1 MKILEIACDSISS
14 ACHAQDGGADR
25 IELCDNLAQGG
36 ITPSAG
42 KIKLAKRLLHI
53 PVFVLI
59 RPRKGDFLYNKSE
72 VETMLED
79 IFIAKSMGA
88 DGIVTGVLRND
99 GTLDETLLQQLK
111 IAASPLPFTFHR
123 AFDVCKA
130 PEKVLEQLIDMQI
143 ERVLTSGQ
151 QSTAMLGKNN
161 IQRLLQQAQQ
171 RIQLVAGG
179 GIRPHNIGEL
189 ASIPELKE
197 FHSSA
202 KQVVFSQMEFRGY
215 VAMGKETAADEFQWE
230 QVDETLVKQMKIQLQ

>member
-1 MKILEIACDSISS
+1 MKILEIACDSVSS
-14 ACHAQDGGADR
+14 AYYAQDGGADR

-53 PVFVLI
+53 PIFVLI
-59 RPRKGDFLYNKSE
+59 RPRKGDFFYNTLE
-72 VETMLED
+72 AETMLED
-79 IFIAKSMGA
+79 VSIAKSMGA
-88 DGIVTGVLRND
+88 DGIVAGALRHD
-99 GTLDETLLQQLK
+99 GTLDEMLLQQLK
-111 IAASPLPFTFHR
+111 MAASPLPFTFHR

-130 PEKVLEQLIDMQI
+130 PEKVLEQLIDMQV

-151 QSTAMLGKNN
+151 QSSAIVGKNN

-171 RIQLVAGG
+171 RIQIIAGG

-189 ASIPELKE
+189 VSIPELQE

-202 KQVVFSQMEFRGY
+202 KQVVLSQMEFRGH
-215 VAMGKETAADEFQWE
+215 VAMGKEAAAEEFQWE
-230 QVDETLVKQMKIQLQ
+230 QVDSALVKQMKIQL